1 MSNKTVVKSFV
12 QFITEDTP
20 PGMETWIK
28 NNKKDESS
36 EPLIYAQ
43 AWKLFWTAVK
53 KHKELEEFVDLKDHK
68 ILDKKGLKSAINK
81 IKDSSVFNL
90 EK

>member
-1 MSNKTVVKSFV
+1 MSNKTVIKSFV
-12 QFITEDTP
+12 QFITEDAP
-20 PGMETWIK
+20 PGMETWIL
-28 NNKKDESS
+28 NNKKDQPAI
-36 EPLIYAQ
+36 PLLYAQ

-53 KHKELEEFVDLKDHK
+53 KHKELHEFVDLKDHK
-68 ILDKKGLKSAINK
+68 ILDRKGLKTAINK